1 MSSIEEEEKK
11 NQVISQV
18 HPILSGDVMSARI
31 ENVRSQLEW
40 EPSPEKSGWQ
50 NFKDSFKRVNVEEI
64 DPNLSIA
71 EKIAIKTARTPL
83 KRRLKNRHLQMIA
96 IGGAIGTGLF
106 VGSGSSLRHSGPA
119 GVLIGYFISATFI
132 LCVICGLGELSV
144 EFPVTGGYATYTTR
158 FIDES
163 YGFASNLINL
173 VGGWATLPLEM
184 VSASITVNY
193 WNTPKK
199 YRDGFVAL
207 FYVVIM
213 SINLF
218 GVKGYGEAEFIF
230 SAIKVTCVVGF
241 IFLGIILVCGGG
253 PNGHYIGGTMWKSP
267 YGAFV
272 GESGA
277 ERFKTVITVFVSAA
291 FAYGGVEMTGMAAA
305 ETMNPRKSLPR
316 AAKQVFWRIAIFYI
330 VALTLVGL
338 LVSHKD
344 PRLIGTSSADAAA
357 SPFVIAIVSHGIKGL
372 PSVIN
377 VVICIAVLSVGNA
390 GIFGTSRNMVAMT
403 EMGQLPKWTNFNY
416 IDRRGRPIVA
426 LCVMAV
432 FGAIAFIAASPK
444 EGEVFTWLLSLSGL
458 STLICWFGISL
469 AHIRFRH
476 GLKAQGRSTNELCF
490 ASPTGIYGS
499 YYACTI
505 IAIIIGLT
513 FWTSLWPY
521 KTAPNV
527 QDFFESYL
535 SGPLFLVIYISHK
548 IYRRNWKLLIPASEL
563 DIDTGRR
570 ETDIE
575 QLIADIA
582 QEKAEIAAKPI
593 YKRMYYTIC

>member
-1 MSSIEEEEKK
+1 MSDIEEKK
-11 NQVISQV
+11 NSFMTNV

-40 EPSPEKSGWQ
+40 EPSSEKSGWE
-50 NFKDSFKRVNVEEI
+50 NFVDSFTRVHVEEI
-64 DPNLSIA
+64 DPNLTAA
-71 EKIAIKTARTPL
+71 EKIAIKTARSPL

-132 LCVICGLGELSV
+132 LCVVCGLGELAV
-144 EFPVTGGYATYTTR
+144 EFPVSGGFTTFATR

-163 YGFASNLINL
+163 FGFAANWNYLL
-173 VGGWATLPLEM
+173 GCVCTLPLEM

-193 WNTPKK
+193 WGTPKK
-199 YRDGFVAL
+199 YRDAFIAL

-213 SINLF
+213 GINLF
-218 GVKGYGEAEFIF
+218 GVKGYGEAEFLF
-230 SAIKVTCVVGF
+230 SAIKVTCVIGF
-241 IFLGIILVCGGG
+241 IILGIILVCGGG
-253 PNGHYIGGTMWKSP
+253 PNGKYIGGTMWKSP
-267 YGAFV
+267 NGAFV
-272 GESGA
+272 GENGA
-277 ERFKTVITVFVSAA
+277 QRFKTIMSVFVSAA
-291 FAYGGVEMTGMAAA
+291 FAYSGVEMTGLAAA
-305 ETMNPRKSLPR
+305 ETANPRKSIPS

-372 PSVIN
+372 PSVVN
-377 VVICIAVLSVGNA
+377 VVICVAVLSVGNA
-390 GIFGTSRNMVAMT
+390 DIFGASRIMVAMV
-403 EMGQLPKWTNFNY
+403 EMGHMPKWTNLDY
-416 IDRRGRPIVA
+416 VDKRGRPLVA
-426 LCVMAV
+426 LGVMAV

-444 EGEVFTWLLSLSGL
+444 EGEVFTWLLALSGL
-458 STLICWFGISL
+458 SALFTWFGIALS
-469 AHIRFRH
+469 HIRFRAA
-476 GLKAQGRSTNELCF
+476 LKAQGRGIDELCF

-499 YYACTI
+499 YYACI
-505 IAIIIGLT
+505 LIAIIIGLT

-521 KTAPNV
+521 KTAPNAT
-527 QDFFESYL
+527 DFFESYL
-535 SGPLFLVIYISHK
+535 SAPIFIVMYFGHK
-548 IYRRNWKLLIPASEL
+548 IYRRSWRLFTPPTEV

-575 QLIADIA
+575 QLKIDIA
-582 QEKAEIAAKPI
+582 QEKAEIAAKPF
-593 YKRMYYTIC
+593 YLRMYKTLC